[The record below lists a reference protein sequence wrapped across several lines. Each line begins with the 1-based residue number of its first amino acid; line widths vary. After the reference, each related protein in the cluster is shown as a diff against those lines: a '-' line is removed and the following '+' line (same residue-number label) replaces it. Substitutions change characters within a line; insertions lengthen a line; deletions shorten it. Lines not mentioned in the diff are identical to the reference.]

1 MGATIIISLATA
13 FIFELAVILFKIK
26 LFDPY
31 REKKEK
37 QANPDV
43 VALKEQYYMLEA
55 ARKNKME
62 EAKSIEN
69 VINKISASAP
79 YMPLDEFKAMRE
91 SLEKCKEK
99 HYSLIKACE
108 EYDILIK
115 NAREELA
122 DIRKEKKLKYL

>member
-13 FIFELAVILFKIK
+13 FIFEIAVILFKIK

-31 REKKEK
+31 REKKER

-79 YMPLDEFKAMRE
+79 YMPLDEYKTMKE
-91 SLEKCKEK
+91 SLEDYKKK
-99 HYSLIKACE
+99 HYSIIKVCE

-115 NAREELA
+115 NVREELA
-122 DIRKEKKLKYL
+122 DIREERKLKYL

>member
-1 MGATIIISLATA
+1 MEIAIIVSLAAA
-13 FIFELAVILFKIK
+13 FIFEIAVILFKIK

-31 REKKEK
+31 KEKKER

-43 VALKEQYYMLEA
+43 IALKEQYYMLEA

-79 YMPLDEFKAMRE
+79 YMPFDEYKTMKE
-91 SLEKCKEK
+91 SLEDYKKK
-99 HYSLIKACE
+99 HYSIIKVCE

-115 NAREELA
+115 NVREELA
-122 DIRKEKKLKYL
+122 GIREERKLKYL

>member
-1 MGATIIISLATA
+1 MEIAVIVGLSTA
-13 FIFELAVILFKIK
+13 FLIELIVVLFKFK
-26 LFDPY
+26 LLDPY
-31 REKKEK
+31 RENKEK

-55 ARKNKME
+55 ARKKKME

-69 VINKISASAP
+69 VINKVSASAP
-79 YMPLDEFKAMRE
+79 YMPINEFKAMRE
-91 SLEKCKEK
+91 TLEKCKEK

-115 NAREELA
+115 NVREELA
-122 DIRKEKKLKYL
+122 DIRKERKLKYL

>member
-1 MGATIIISLATA
+1 MKELIIIVSTA

-26 LFDPY
+26 LFDPN

-43 VALKEQYYMLEA
+43 VALKEQCSMLEA
-55 ARKNKME
+55 ARKKKME

-69 VINKISASAP
+69 VINKVSASAP
-79 YMPLDEFKAMRE
+79 YMPINEFKVMRE

-115 NAREELA
+115 NVREELA
-122 DIRKEKKLKYL
+122 DIREERKLKYL

>member
-1 MGATIIISLATA
+1 MKELIVIILTA
-13 FIFELAVILFKIK
+13 FIIELAVILFKIK

-69 VINKISASAP
+69 VINKVSASAP
-79 YMPLDEFKAMRE
+79 YMPVNEFKAMRE

-115 NAREELA
+115 NVREELT
-122 DIRKEKKLKYL
+122 DIRKERKLKYL

>member
-1 MGATIIISLATA
+1 MEAAIIISLATA

-37 QANPDV
+37 QANPDA

-55 ARKNKME
+55 ARKKKME

-69 VINKISASAP
+69 VINKVSASAP
-79 YMPLDEFKAMRE
+79 YMPVNEFKAMRE

-115 NAREELA
+115 NVREELA
-122 DIRKEKKLKYL
+122 DIREERKLKYL

>member
-13 FIFELAVILFKIK
+13 FIFEIAVILFKIK

-31 REKKEK
+31 KEKKER

-62 EAKSIEN
+62 
-69 VINKISASAP
+69 
-79 YMPLDEFKAMRE
+79 
-91 SLEKCKEK
+91 
-99 HYSLIKACE
+99 
-108 EYDILIK
+108 
-115 NAREELA
+115 
-122 DIRKEKKLKYL
+122 

>member
-1 MGATIIISLATA
+1 MEIAIIVSLAAA
-13 FIFELAVILFKIK
+13 FIFEIAVILFKIK

-31 REKKEK
+31 KEKKER

-79 YMPLDEFKAMRE
+79 YMPLDEYKTMKE
-91 SLEKCKEK
+91 SLEDYKKK
-99 HYSLIKACE
+99 HYSIIKVCE

-115 NAREELA
+115 NVREELA
-122 DIRKEKKLKYL
+122 GIREERKLKYL

>member
-1 MGATIIISLATA
+1 MEIAVIVSLSTA
-13 FIFELAVILFKIK
+13 FLIELIVILFKFK

-55 ARKNKME
+55 ARKKKME

-69 VINKISASAP
+69 VINKVSASAP
-79 YMPLDEFKAMRE
+79 YMPINEFKAMRE
-91 SLEKCKEK
+91 TLEKCKEK

-115 NAREELA
+115 SVREELA
-122 DIRKEKKLKYL
+122 DIREERKLKYL